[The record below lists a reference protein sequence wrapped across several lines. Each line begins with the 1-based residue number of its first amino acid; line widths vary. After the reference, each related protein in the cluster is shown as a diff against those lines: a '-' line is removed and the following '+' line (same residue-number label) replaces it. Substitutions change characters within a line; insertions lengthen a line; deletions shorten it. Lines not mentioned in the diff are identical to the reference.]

1 MLHRTD
7 LLTIGELSAR
17 SGFAPSALRYY
28 EPRPDHLE
36 PHIWGTSAA
45 ISGRCCAAWHSSDQG
60 QLAGL
65 SLEEIT
71 EALRTLPEVAC

>member
-28 EPRPDHLE
+28 ENLGLISSTRTSGNQRRYERAILLDLTVLE
-36 PHIWGTSAA
+36 LRFRRITDARIA
-45 ISGRCCAAWHSSDQG
+45 SDPQ
-60 QLAGL
+60 A
-65 SLEEIT
+65 
-71 EALRTLPEVAC
+71 TLKGV